1 MNIDRG
7 ARRMTRQDYND
18 FVNLLGING
27 QKQVKNDTGS
37 SNLSDNHIGK
47 SLAMVYAEEQAWRN
61 IFDPELALVNGT
73 IFSDLHKPFYPIAC
87 SGKANNFGEGC
98 L

>member
-1 MNIDRG
+1 MNIDRST
-7 ARRMTRQDYND
+7 RRTTRQDYND
-18 FVNLLGING
+18 FVNLLGLNG
-27 QKQVKNDTGS
+27 QKQMKNDTGS
-37 SNLSDNHIGK
+37 ANLSDNNPGK
-47 SLAMVYAEEQAWRN
+47 SLAMVYAQEQSWRN